1 MSDSR
6 PQYGEYATPEEQSR
20 RAGRGLVSPAP
31 EAVLSPVPDAV
42 APVSSEVPAPRR
54 RPFDRLLTIMLLAY
68 GLVTVIMSAI
78 SYLDVAS
85 VMNESMRML
94 GIDGEFT
101 NYGQGKIWGVVAG
114 IVLIVGWMLTA
125 AMSVL
130 RLRSGRLTWWV
141 PVAGAVV
148 FTLLAAA
155 ALTVPMFG
163 DPAFA
168 AYLSRAAGS

>member
-1 MSDSR
+1 
-6 PQYGEYATPEEQSR
+6 
-20 RAGRGLVSPAP
+20 
-31 EAVLSPVPDAV
+31 
-42 APVSSEVPAPRR
+42 
-54 RPFDRLLTIMLLAY
+54 MLLAY

-101 NYGQGKIWGVVAG
+101 NYAQGKIWGIVAG
-114 IVLIVGWMLTA
+114 VVLIVGWMLTA
-125 AMSVL
+125 AISVL
-130 RLRSGRLTWWV
+130 RLRARRLTWWV
-141 PVAGAVV
+141 PVVGAVV
-148 FTLLAAA
+148 FALLAAA

-168 AYLSRAAGS
+168 DYLSRAAGS